1 MGGLGRQELAIVVLL
16 ALALV
21 AVAWFAK
28 TGLWRRGRLAI
39 VALAALAALALLTR
53 RVGLGELLVLLAVVG
68 VPALLF
74 LPRAPPRQGGRR

>member
-28 TGLWRRGRLAI
+28 TGLWRRGRLAL
-39 VALAALAALALLTR
+39 VAVAAVAALALLTR
-53 RVGLGELLVLLAVVG
+53 RVGLGELLVLLAVLG
-68 VPALLF
+68 LPALL
-74 LPRAPPRQGGRR
+74 LLARAPPPRRPR

>member
-21 AVAWFAK
+21 AVAWFVK
-28 TGLWRRGRLAI
+28 TGLWRRGRLAL

-53 RVGLGELLVLLAVVG
+53 RVGLGELLVLLAVLG
-68 VPALLF
+68 LPALLF
-74 LPRAPPRQGGRR
+74 MARPAPPRGGRR